1 MYHSPSVSSSLLCV
15 VSELVH
21 AVMSYTRLYLPG
33 DNTVSLPE
41 VIITNR
47 EQAPT
52 VTSLFYGQV
61 LKAAEVNF
69 SGTGSKVPQDYSVVN
84 SFLGVSLK

>member
-1 MYHSPSVSSSLLCV
+1 M
-15 VSELVH
+15 
-21 AVMSYTRLYLPG
+21 MSYTRLYLPG

-47 EQAPT
+47 EQAPA
-52 VTSLFYGQV
+52 VTSLFYVQV
-61 LKAAEVNF
+61 LKAAEVNLG
-69 SGTGSKVPQDYSVVN
+69 GTGLGVPQDYSVVN